1 MKTFEALESSLGGL
15 DVASAAALIAAAAD
29 VALIVDRDGVI
40 QDIAFGSDELSNEG
54 YAKWRGQPWVET
66 VTVESRPKVEQ
77 MLQEATSRTPPKSR
91 HVNHPSS
98 RGADV
103 PILYSAVQVGKDGRV
118 VAVGRD
124 LRAIAALQQRLVD
137 AQQSMERDYWRL
149 RQVETR
155 YRFLFQMASEAVL
168 VVDATSLRVVEANPA
183 AGQLFGDT
191 AKGIVGQTF
200 PTGLDEESS
209 KAVQAL
215 LSRVRV
221 TGRADEAHAKL
232 AGSSGEIVISASLFR
247 QENSALFLV
256 RFSTVQAGAS
266 TVAPQAK
273 ARLLW
278 QVVDSAPDGMVV
290 TDIEGRILTANAAFL
305 DLAQLGAEEQ
315 ARGESLER
323 WLGRPG
329 VDLNVMISNLRQYGS
344 VRLFATSLRGEYG
357 SASTVE
363 ISAGAVPKSEP
374 PCFGFMI
381 RNVGGR
387 LSNAAGSS
395 QQRQPRSV
403 EQMTELVGRMPL
415 KELVRESTDLIE
427 RMCIEAALELTHD
440 NRASAAEML
449 GLSRQSLYV
458 KLRRYGLGDLSAG
471 DEK

>member
-1 MKTFEALESSLGGL
+1 M
-15 DVASAAALIAAAAD
+15 
-29 VALIVDRDGVI
+29 
-40 QDIAFGSDELSNEG
+40 
-54 YAKWRGQPWVET
+54 
-66 VTVESRPKVEQ
+66 
-77 MLQEATSRTPPKSR
+77 
-91 HVNHPSS
+91 
-98 RGADV
+98 

-168 VVDATSLRVVEANPA
+168 VIDATSLRVVEANPA
-183 AGQLFGDT
+183 AGQLFGD
-191 AKGIVGQTF
+191 ASRRIVGQIF
-200 PTGLDEESS
+200 PTGLDDESS
-209 KAVQAL
+209 QAVQAL

-221 TGRADEAHAKL
+221 TGRADEVHAKL
-232 AGSSGEIVISASLFR
+232 TGGGEMSVSASLFR

-256 RFSTVQAGAS
+256 RFSTAQPDPA

-273 ARLLW
+273 ARLLG
-278 QVVDSAPDGMVV
+278 QVVETAPDGMVI
-290 TDIEGRILTANAAFL
+290 TDFDGRILVANAAFL
-305 DLAQLGAEEQ
+305 DLAQLGTEEQ

-329 VDLNVMISNLRQYGS
+329 VDLSVMISNLRQYGS

-357 SASTVE
+357 STSAVE

-374 PCFGFMI
+374 PCFGFTI
-381 RNVGGR
+381 RNIGGR
-387 LSNAAGSS
+387 LSSVATTPQR
-395 QQRQPRSV
+395 QQRTA
-403 EQMTELVGRMPL
+403 EQMAELVGRVPL

-427 RMCIEAALELTHD
+427 RMCIESALELTHD

-458 KLRRYGLGDLSAG
+458 KLRRYGLGDLSDA
-471 DEK
+471 DDK

>member
-1 MKTFEALESSLGGL
+1 MKSFEALENSLGGL
-15 DVASAAALIAAAAD
+15 DVASTAALIAAAAD
-29 VALIVDRDGVI
+29 VALILDRDGVI
-40 QDIAFGSDELSNEG
+40 QDIAFGSEDLSNEG
-54 YAKWRGQPWVET
+54 YAKWRGQSWAET
-66 VTVESRPKVEQ
+66 VTVESREKVEQ
-77 MLQEATSRTPPKSR
+77 MLQEAALKSPPKSR

-168 VVDATSLRVVEANPA
+168 VIDATSLRVVEANPA
-183 AGQLFGDT
+183 AGQLFGD
-191 AKGIVGQTF
+191 ASKRIVGQIF
-200 PTGLDEESS
+200 PTGLDDESS
-209 KAVQAL
+209 QAVQAL

-221 TGRADEAHAKL
+221 TGRADEVHAKL
-232 AGSSGEIVISASLFR
+232 TGGGEMSVSASLFR

-256 RFSTVQAGAS
+256 RFSTAQPDPA

-273 ARLLW
+273 ARLLG
-278 QVVDSAPDGMVV
+278 QVVETAPDGMVI
-290 TDIEGRILTANAAFL
+290 TDFDGRILVANAAFL
-305 DLAQLGAEEQ
+305 DLAQLGTEEQ

-329 VDLNVMISNLRQYGS
+329 VDLSVMISNLRQYGS

-357 SASTVE
+357 STSAVE

-374 PCFGFMI
+374 PCFGFTI
-381 RNVGGR
+381 RNIGGR
-387 LSNAAGSS
+387 LSSVATTPQR
-395 QQRQPRSV
+395 QQRTA
-403 EQMTELVGRMPL
+403 EQMAELVGRVPL
-415 KELVRESTDLIE
+415 KELVRESTDRIE
-427 RMCIEAALELTHD
+427 RMCIESALELTHD

-458 KLRRYGLGDLSAG
+458 KLRRYGLGDLSDA
-471 DEK
+471 DDK